1 MTTTNDR
8 NKPMTQPT
16 TANAEAEQ
24 NPIRTAIAQVDHV
37 RNQFRDC
44 LNGLNQAMTQLK
56 AAERDQKMTAKEID
70 SVRGTLR
77 SLQRVQI

>member
-1 MTTTNDR
+1 MNRINDR
-8 NKPMTQPT
+8 NKPVTQPT
-16 TANAEAEQ
+16 AANTDSEQ
-24 NPIRTAIAQVDHV
+24 SPIRTAIAQVDQV

-44 LNGLNQAMTQLK
+44 LNGLNQAMAQLK